1 MIRTPPRNLR
11 RVVNVPPCWQC
22 IGIGS
27 IHSIN
32 ALFQKDIGHHDEFVK
47 IPKLRSSA
55 IWSVTRK
62 PIRLRPMANGQQP
75 VALRYLT
82 STKHHHVFS
91 FVRIRGV
98 YCFVVPLPS
107 PYFLSLDTN
116 NLATKPFLTF
126 RLHLY
131 LPQTR

>member
-82 STKHHHVFS
+82 STKHHAFS
-91 FVRIRGV
+91 SVRISGV

-107 PYFLSLDTN
+107 PYFLSLN
-116 NLATKPFLTF
+116 PNIKQPFLTF